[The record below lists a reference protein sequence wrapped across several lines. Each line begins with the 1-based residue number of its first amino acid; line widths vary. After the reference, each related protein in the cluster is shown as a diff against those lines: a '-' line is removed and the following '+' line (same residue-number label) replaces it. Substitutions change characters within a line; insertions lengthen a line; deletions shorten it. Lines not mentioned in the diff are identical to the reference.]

1 MNVPFNP
8 IANRRCKVMLNL
20 HNRCFLPVF
29 CSLQVRDCVLRGLLA
44 EDGKAIDIHE
54 LLQIADS
61 EN

>member
-1 MNVPFNP
+1 MNVPFNS
-8 IANRRCKVMLNL
+8 IANRRRKVMLNL
-20 HNRCFLPVF
+20 YNRCILPIF
-29 CSLQVRDCVLRGLLA
+29 CSLQVRDCILRGLLA